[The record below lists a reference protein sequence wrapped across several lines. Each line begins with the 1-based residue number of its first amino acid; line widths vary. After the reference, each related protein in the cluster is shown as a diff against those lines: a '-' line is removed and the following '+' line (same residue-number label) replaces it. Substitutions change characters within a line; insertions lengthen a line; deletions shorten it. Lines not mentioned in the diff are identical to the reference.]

1 MIFLEKLG
9 HVHFKKRNVYFER
22 LIFVVFLFFYK
33 KPGLYNTE
41 KTSHVYK
48 FIILNIKY
56 KMAKSD
62 LKGPKLI
69 AK

>member
-1 MIFLEKLG
+1 MFILKNVMYILKDWFL
-9 HVHFKKRNVYFER
+9 
-22 LIFVVFLFFYK
+22 LFFYFFTK
-33 KPGLYNTE
+33 KHGLYNTE
-41 KTSHVYK
+41 KASHVYK

-69 AK
+69 EK

>member
-1 MIFLEKLG
+1 MYILKDWFL
-9 HVHFKKRNVYFER
+9 
-22 LIFVVFLFFYK
+22 LFFYFFTK

-41 KTSHVYK
+41 KASHVYK